1 MNESPFYPK
10 GTDKEQT
17 ITTVYLEPIL
27 DSYSQTYI
35 NVITFSSI
43 PAGPL
48 KEMVKLFSLPKLS
61 PFIDMPS
68 NNNIRNDIGFGCT
81 YILLKYP
88 KRGFG
93 SIVKD
98 ANAYMMAD
106 DIPAFFSYLTTH
118 GYVIKT
124 DLTKMMNTSQAQI
137 GGPSET
143 RYSGNRKMIC
153 IIQYSPP

>member
-1 MNESPFYPK
+1 MESPFYPK
-10 GTDKEQT
+10 GNCNEQI

-27 DSYSQTYI
+27 DSYSKTYM

-48 KEMVKLFSLPKLS
+48 KEMVKMFSLPKLS

-81 YILLKYP
+81 YVLLKFSKQYY
-88 KRGFG
+88 G

-98 ANAYMMAD
+98 ANSYMTAD
-106 DIPAFFSYLTTH
+106 DIPAFFSYLSTH
-118 GYVIKT
+118 GYLIKT
-124 DLTKMMNTSQAQI
+124 DLTKMI
-137 GGPSET
+137 GF
-143 RYSGNRKMIC
+143 RH
-153 IIQYSPP
+153 